1 MNEQH
6 MCEHEGCISIET
18 QECHNGF
25 AEPEIVEWLCAE
37 HAVENGYCLY
47 CQNFAAGS
55 EDYDFSAYR
64 GGHEGYHASCWNDLR
79 ADAGEFDEDDEDFY
93 DPYADGWYDPDMDF
107 ENEEGNGV
115 DIGPGSEYQ
124 HG

>member
-1 MNEQH
+1 